1 MTFGI
6 RAIRSPGVF
15 PQIFPKFPHESEIQV
30 GGGSEKFVMEKV
42 QSDLS
47 ELRKQGED
55 TSATIKLLYENLAR
69 LDQILDEMER
79 RRAAQTPPT
88 TPSDR
93 ILTMMSE
100 PAVDADESAAAATGI
115 EETWFGP
122 TEDHGS
128 ATARVTFV
136 PASPPAA
143 ATKASPTSQDVPAVP
158 DAASYA
164 AGDLPLVSPT
174 KCSTYCATVCSPLAS
189 TRLWLEPVPPHP
201 PDPTK
206 RCVEFRQ
213 PAYYEGARYLAEHD
227 DDRSEERRV
236 GKECLL

>member
-69 LDQILDEMER
+69 LDQILDEMEQ

-88 TPSDR
+88 TP
-93 ILTMMSE
+93 
-100 PAVDADESAAAATGI
+100 
-115 EETWFGP
+115 
-122 TEDHGS
+122 
-128 ATARVTFV
+128 
-136 PASPPAA
+136 
-143 ATKASPTSQDVPAVP
+143 
-158 DAASYA
+158 
-164 AGDLPLVSPT
+164 
-174 KCSTYCATVCSPLAS
+174 
-189 TRLWLEPVPPHP
+189 
-201 PDPTK
+201 
-206 RCVEFRQ
+206 
-213 PAYYEGARYLAEHD
+213 
-227 DDRSEERRV
+227 
-236 GKECLL
+236 